1 MTISLQKGEVVALKE
16 KNGSTLKSIK
26 VCLGWDPK
34 KNKGFFSSLFNRSEF
49 DLDASAFLL
58 NDDNINEIIYYGHLK
73 NANSSVTH
81 SGDNLTGEGK
91 ILDKEQIHINLNEL
105 PNDINTIVFTVNIY
119 MANERNQHFG
129 KVENSFIRIENKT
142 DKKEFCRYELSG
154 KGFDNYKSMIF
165 GLLKKVDDEW
175 KFKACGEGSCYGS
188 TIPELKGIVSNYI
201 KKNN

>member
-16 KNGSTLKSIK
+16 NDNKLKKIK

-91 ILDKEQIHINLNEL
+91 ILDK
-105 PNDINTIVFTVNIY
+105 
-119 MANERNQHFG
+119 
-129 KVENSFIRIENKT
+129 
-142 DKKEFCRYELSG
+142 
-154 KGFDNYKSMIF
+154 
-165 GLLKKVDDEW
+165 
-175 KFKACGEGSCYGS
+175 
-188 TIPELKGIVSNYI
+188 
-201 KKNN
+201 